1 MTDANNPFTNE
12 VWVRN
17 AIATGAITPPH
28 NDVRRSERL
37 MHIYVFGFLILG
49 GLFFWMGMGFK

>member
-1 MTDANNPFTNE
+1 MTDRANPFANE

-28 NDVRRSERL
+28 TDMRKSDRL
-37 MHIYVFGFLILG
+37 MHFWVFGFLILG
-49 GLFFWMGMGFK
+49 GLFFCMGMGFR